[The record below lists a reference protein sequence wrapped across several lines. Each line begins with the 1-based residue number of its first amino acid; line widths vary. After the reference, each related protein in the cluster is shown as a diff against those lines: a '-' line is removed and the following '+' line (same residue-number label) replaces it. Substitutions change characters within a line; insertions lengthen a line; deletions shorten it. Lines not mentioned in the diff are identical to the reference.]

1 MRPRPVEGDV
11 QDDICDDGRVTD
23 ALPDFTRLPDLAL
36 RTLGGAVIWADDEA
50 FAERDNLIN
59 PSPAAFQPATFGHKG
74 QVYDGWETR
83 RRREPGHDQAIVRL
97 GVAGVIRG
105 VVVDTAWLKGNYPP
119 EVSIA
124 AIEVDGHPRDL
135 A

>member
-1 MRPRPVEGDV
+1 M
-11 QDDICDDGRVTD
+11 QDDICDDGQVTD
-23 ALPDFTRLPDLAL
+23 ALPDFTWLPDLAL
-36 RTLGGAVIWADDEA
+36 RTPGGAVIWADDEA
-50 FAERDNLIN
+50 FAEQDNLFN

-105 VVVDTAWLKGNYPP
+105 VVVDTAWFKGNYPP